1 MADPLTAFQPEA
13 TNPVSEQPRRP
24 TRPAGVRRRWWLAGL
39 GIAALVVVLA
49 AAFASPDPDGLER
62 VAADHGFLDRAQGAL
77 YHLIPDYVMPGIGD
91 PLVATAAAGLVGVVV
106 VFGLV
111 VGLGRL
117 LRRRSA

>member
-1 MADPLTAFQPEA
+1 MPEPLIPPPPEAADPEA
-13 TNPVSEQPRRP
+13 QPRRT
-24 TRPAGVRRRWWLAGL
+24 TRSGGIRRRWWLTGL
-39 GIAALVVVLA
+39 AVAVLVVILA

-77 YHLIPDYVMPGIGD
+77 YHLIPDYVMPGVGD

-106 VFGLV
+106 VFALV